1 MSKSSGEFLTVS
13 LLQEKGYDP
22 LVYRFF
28 CLNSHYRK
36 SLVFSYENLDNAAL
50 AYKKLVSRLAQLL
63 EEKDQG
69 QVDEQKLEELKAPF
83 VEALDNDLNTSMAIT
98 ALYDALKADA
108 SPATRLAAVKDF
120 DRVLMLNLEQ
130 ASMKQ
135 KQEDEI
141 HSDDPFIKEIQAAI
155 AARAQAKKEKNYA
168 EADRIRKELSDQGR
182 HHFQTQQVNGTTFK
196 LNRQTEG
203 QRTDKSALPRFFE
216 NAAGTAHSSDRFRF
230 TRQKSEKSRRRCTLR
245 RLLSLIFRI
254 RGNQV
259 LSSKSWL

>member
-1 MSKSSGEFLTVS
+1 M
-13 LLQEKGYDP
+13 
-22 LVYRFF
+22 VYRFF

-168 EADRIRKELSDQGR
+168 EADRIRKELSDRGVELVD
-182 HHFQTQQVNGTTFK
+182 TKDGTTFK
-196 LNRQTEG
+196 LN
-203 QRTDKSALPRFFE
+203 K
-216 NAAGTAHSSDRFRF
+216 
-230 TRQKSEKSRRRCTLR
+230 
-245 RLLSLIFRI
+245 
-254 RGNQV
+254 
-259 LSSKSWL
+259 